1 MKILDIS
8 NNDITDK
15 AMDWV
20 DQGLGELTLVK
31 PKKKYNPQTKTFM
44 SSGTEYWLYREYT
57 DVDIAEK
64 AKFNAGQKSTL
75 VIADLAIAIA
85 ELASKIESGE

>member
-1 MKILDIS
+1 MKILDIA

-31 PKKKYNPQTKTFM
+31 PKYNPQTKAFM
-44 SSGTEYWLYREYT
+44 SGGAEYWLYREYT
-57 DVDIAEK
+57 ATDIAEK
-64 AKFNAGQKSTL
+64 AEFNAGQKSTL
-75 VIADLAIAIA
+75 TIADLAMAIA
-85 ELASKIESGE
+85 DLAGKIERGE